1 MTFYVLVVDGIVQ
14 KYPYTL
20 TDMRRDNPN
29 IGFAPIITDDVA
41 AKYNTFPVENSPQPS
56 FNSDTEYLV
65 RATPV
70 FNAGS
75 WIERW
80 EVEQYTSEELAARL
94 MRWRQNATCTPFQ
107 GRMALADVE
116 LLAVVEAAVAQA
128 DNKTKIAWEY
138 ALLWQRTSPMIA
150 AIAGALQLTDTQIDD
165 LFKAA
170 AQISA

>member
-80 EVEQYTSEELAARL
+80 EVEQYTSEELATRL
-94 MRWRQNATCTPFQ
+94 MLWRQNATCTPFQ
-107 GRMALADVE
+107 GRMALADAG
-116 LLAVVEAAVAQA
+116 LLSGVEAAVAQA
-128 DNKTKIAWEY
+128 DEKTKVAWEY
-138 ALLWQRTSPMIA
+138 ALEWKRMSPLIA
-150 AIAGALQLTDTQIDD
+150 TLATALNITDEQIDT
-165 LFKAA
+165 LFKEAA
-170 AQISA
+170 SVIA